1 MNKCVLY
8 CGVNI
13 CARVSVIP
21 LGVVINITNKEEM
34 TRLSPLEASNLPNGP
49 QKETS
54 WDTSHA
60 EFGEV
65 WVLTEQLVATQLALL
80 S

>member
-54 WDTSHA
+54 
-60 EFGEV
+60 
-65 WVLTEQLVATQLALL
+65 
-80 S
+80 